1 MHITY
6 IEYILQNTEVGSLNT
21 KLLTAMRTDPNM
33 ENNRRI
39 C

>member
-6 IEYILQNTEVGSLNT
+6 IQYILQNVEVGSLKV
-21 KLLTAMRTDPNM
+21 KLLTAMKTHPNV
-33 ENNRRI
+33 ENNHRI

>member
-6 IEYILQNTEVGSLNT
+6 IQYILQNVEVGSLKV
-21 KLLTAMRTDPNM
+21 KLLTAVRTDPNV
-33 ENNRRI
+33 ENNHRK

>member
-6 IEYILQNTEVGSLNT
+6 IQYILQNVEVGSLKM
-21 KLLTAMRTDPNM
+21 KLLTAMRIDPNV
-33 ENNRRI
+33 ENNHRI